1 MRESDLDWT
10 TRTLRNIRL
19 ENDLVRIRRV
29 TLDDKAGFARIAY
42 DPEIWKYFVATV
54 TDEES
59 LDAFVEQAIH
69 DSLGGA
75 RIVFAIVDR
84 RSGEIAGSSA
94 FGNLSPAE
102 RRLEIGWSWLGARF
116 RGTGLNR
123 AAKGLLLDYAFGT
136 LECERV
142 EFKTDVLNVPAR
154 RGLASIGAT
163 EEGVFRSYNYMPG
176 GRRRDAVWYSIVR
189 AEWPAIRAERFHG

>member
-1 MRESDLDWT
+1 MTWT
-10 TRTLRNIRL
+10 TLSLRTMTI

-29 TLDDKAGFARIAY
+29 TLDDKPGFARIAY
-42 DPEIWKYFVATV
+42 DPEVWKYFVSTV
-54 TDEES
+54 TDEDS
-59 LDAFVEQAIH
+59 LNAFVEQAIH
-69 DSLGGA
+69 DTLAGT

-94 FGNLSPAE
+94 FGNLAPAE
-102 RRLEIGWSWLGARF
+102 RRLEIGWSWLGAPY

-142 EFKTDVLNVPAR
+142 EFKTDVLNIPAR
-154 RGLASIGAT
+154 RGLLSIGAT

-176 GRRRDAVWYSIVR
+176 GRRRDAVWYSILR
-189 AEWPAIRAERFHG
+189 AEWPTIRAERFHG